1 MPPRPKIYY
10 DEQAH
15 RLLRRFVAARD
26 RYVAQVNRDDV
37 THPVRDADYE
47 RQFLTLRTLIAAALA
62 HSDEKT

>member
-37 THPVRDADYE
+37 THTVRDADYE